1 MRTVCPRSEKSFV
14 HEDLVP
20 LLVGGPYTIK
30 IVTFC
35 MAWSQEVPF
44 FLESI
49 ADVEGVGSSS
59 CEFNLIFSFSKIIL
73 FPEKKFYLHA
83 WIMVYG
89 LKALFSKALISLR
102 FIFLYLSRCHFCTN
116 EMHVAMR
123 SQEFLGCYLSA
134 CYPQSKIRCL
144 TNLTWFR
151 CQFPT
156 HGMCRLYTLFDF
168 AWRTVKSKFSPFS
181 FSLSVNF
188 ISFLFFLPININR
201 NLVSLL
207 MFFQLRLTSGD
218 KC

>member
-1 MRTVCPRSEKSFV
+1 MRTVCPRSAKSFV

-20 LLVGGPYTIK
+20 RLVGGPYTSK
-30 IVTFC
+30 TVTFC
-35 MAWSQEVPF
+35 LAWSQEVPF
-44 FLESI
+44 FFLESI
-49 ADVEGVGSSS
+49 ADGP
-59 CEFNLIFSFSKIIL
+59 F
-73 FPEKKFYLHA
+73 EKLCF
-83 WIMVYG
+83 
-89 LKALFSKALISLR
+89 IS
-102 FIFLYLSRCHFCTN
+102 LYLSRCHFCTN

-134 CYPQSKIRCL
+134 CYPQSKMRCL

-156 HGMCRLYTLFDF
+156 HGMCRLYTLFYF
-168 AWRTVKSKFSPFS
+168 AWRTVKSKFGPFS

-207 MFFQLRLTSGD
+207 MFFQLQLTSGD